1 MSSLLKNNISE
12 KFQNYK
18 IDKKNLNQNDSESDS
33 STTSSEDECSLV
45 QNINTNSIENNNNI
59 IIKNLNLNYIS
70 IKENFPGNYDNYI
83 KNSLYDIYLIKNEIN
98 FDKYYLD
105 KKNKI
110 NLNLDNNKQILFIDL
125 DETLIH
131 SDIYDK
137 KPFNINNYDK
147 ILKFKFDNLYYYIGV
162 YFRKNLKNFLIKIS
176 KYFNLILF
184 TAAYKEYADI
194 IIDDIDPENI
204 FFKKRFYRESC
215 INLNENINIKDLNIF
230 NNIDLK
236 RSVILDNNIYSFCN
250 NLNNGI
256 LINSFFEG
264 EDDDLMHIYYYL
276 DNYIKNSQDVRK
288 VNENLF
294 GFEKFLNS
302 IS

>member
-12 KFQNYK
+12 KFQKYK
-18 IDKKNLNQNDSESDS
+18 IDNKNLNQNDSESDS
-33 STTSSEDECSLV
+33 STLSSEDECSLV
-45 QNINTNSIENNNNI
+45 QNSNTNSIENDNNI
-59 IIKNLNLNYIS
+59 ILKNLNLNYIS
-70 IKENFPGNYDNYI
+70 IKENFPGNYDNYV

-98 FDKYYLD
+98 FNKYYS
-105 KKNKI
+105 NKI

-137 KPFNINNYDK
+137 KPFNIINYDK
-147 ILKFKFDNLYYYIGV
+147 ILKFKFDNLYYYIGIN
-162 YFRKNLKNFLIKIS
+162 FRKNLKNFLKKVS

-184 TAAYKEYADI
+184 TAAYQEYADV
-194 IIDDIDPENI
+194 IIDYIDPENI

-215 INLNENINIKDLNIF
+215 INLNDNINIKDLNIF
-230 NNIDLK
+230 NDIDLK
-236 RSVILDNNIYSFCN
+236 HSVILDNNIYSFCN
-250 NLNNGI
+250 NLKNGI

-264 EDDDLMHIYYYL
+264 EDDDLMNIYYYL

-288 VNENLF
+288 VNEDLF
-294 GFEKFLNS
+294 GFEKFLKS
-302 IS
+302 FS